1 MDSVRKQFLHS
12 TKMCKGRHGE
22 EIERV
27 LSTDSCPV
35 LPFEKILEQAVAHQ
49 TKGKKTIM
57 PQKIAQTPLSN
68 KQTNNKKTNKQK
80 K

>member
-1 MDSVRKQFLHS
+1 MSEKQFLHS

-35 LPFEKILEQAVAHQ
+35 LPFEKILEQAIAHE

-57 PQKIAQTPLSN
+57 TQKIAQTPLSN
-68 KQTNNKKTNKQK
+68 KQTNKQIIKKQTTK